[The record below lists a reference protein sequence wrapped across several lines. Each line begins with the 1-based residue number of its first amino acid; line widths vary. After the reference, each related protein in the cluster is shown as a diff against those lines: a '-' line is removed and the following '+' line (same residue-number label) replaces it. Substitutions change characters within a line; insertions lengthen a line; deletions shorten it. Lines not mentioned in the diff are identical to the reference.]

1 MTPSCSRTSKNMEH
15 SIDSI
20 LRESRSDEDMLSP
33 VIAMICH
40 VPTIVATRNHLTHQ
54 KHSHIHKQV
63 HKHTQHSTVAQLN
76 PLLTA
81 DR

>member
-1 MTPSCSRTSKNMEH
+1 MEH

-33 VIAMICH
+33 VIATTCH
-40 VPTIVATRNHLTHQ
+40 VPIIVAIPQQEKDLTHQ
-54 KHSHIHKQV
+54 KHRHVHKDV